1 MFRDVAFVSPS
12 PNYFAPAAPAAGQS
26 SRVAGRDSDAPSDGG
41 GTTGAGTAGAGVAG
55 SSCVMAAG
63 TAMRIGPGAAGRTGV
78 AGAAPMLADTS
89 GLGSGIGRERAA
101 SGAAAVS

>member
-1 MFRDVAFVSPS
+1 MFQDVAFVLPS
-12 PNYFAPAAPAAGQS
+12 PHYFAPAAPAAGQS

-41 GTTGAGTAGAGVAG
+41 ATTGAGTAGAGVADN
-55 SSCVMAAG
+55 SCVTADG

-89 GLGSGIGRERAA
+89 GLGSGMGREGTA
-101 SGAAAVS
+101 SGAAAAR